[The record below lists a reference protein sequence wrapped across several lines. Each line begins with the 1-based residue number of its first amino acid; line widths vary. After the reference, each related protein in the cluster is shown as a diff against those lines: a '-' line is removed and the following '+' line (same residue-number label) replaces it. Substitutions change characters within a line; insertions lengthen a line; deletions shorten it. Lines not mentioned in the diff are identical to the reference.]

1 MGYEVKQYKLTSQD
15 VEAINASRPPNW
27 FPRVKVGD
35 EHPMILMGKV
45 LLDGEYFH
53 WVDPN
58 ATEPAPTPVAAAP
71 TPVAVPAAVAPEP
84 VVVPETTVAPAP
96 VQATTPVPTVAAPAV
111 SVVTP
116 AAVTPAVAPVAAQPV
131 LPVAAT
137 PASVALTP
145 EQHAALNALGIP
157 ATPAVK

>member
-1 MGYEVKQYKLTSQD
+1 MGYQVKQYKLTSQD

-58 ATEPAPTPVAAAP
+58 ATEPAPTPVASAP

-84 VVVPETTVAPAP
+84 VVVPETTIAPAP
-96 VQATTPVPTVAAPAV
+96 VPATPPVPTVAAPAV
-111 SVVTP
+111 PVATP
-116 AAVTPAVAPVAAQPV
+116 AAVTPAVAPVPPV
-131 LPVAAT
+131 VAT
-137 PASVALTP
+137 PAPVALTP

>member
-1 MGYEVKQYKLTSQD
+1 MGYEVKQYKLTSGD

-58 ATEPAPTPVAAAP
+58 AVEPPAPTVAAAP
-71 TPVAVPAAVAPEP
+71 APVTASTPVASPSVVPVAPLA
-84 VVVPETTVAPAP
+84 VSAP
-96 VQATTPVPTVAAPAV
+96 VQ
-111 SVVTP
+111 VTP
-116 AAVTPAVAPVAAQPV
+116 VAPVQV
-131 LPVAAT
+131 PVAPGAI
-137 PASVALTP
+137 SLTP
-145 EQHAALNALGIP
+145 EQHAALQQLGIP
-157 ATPAVK
+157 ATSVK